1 MAALWQW
8 RDNTARNLD
17 ESIHYIM
24 SNSELLRIGIIMP
37 TTQSELNQCEPI
49 MNDLVDKVI
58 GKSTNSTNSTNS
70 PNNIILEVVISSK
83 MKVKSSSNV
92 VINGQTSGSNLSQK
106 LSTPYRKDIH
116 NENVLSSPIN
126 ENKLVSPLADRLL
139 CGRALRTPSR
149 Y

>member
-1 MAALWQW
+1 MLKINNIYTNTNTNTNIILRSWAPKAEHISNEQDAVMAALWQW

-37 TTQSELNQCEPI
+37 TTQSELIQCEPI

-58 GKSTNSTNSTNS
+58 GKSTNSTNSTNF
-70 PNNIILEVVISSK
+70 PNNII
-83 MKVKSSSNV
+83 
-92 VINGQTSGSNLSQK
+92 
-106 LSTPYRKDIH
+106 Y
-116 NENVLSSPIN
+116 
-126 ENKLVSPLADRLL
+126 
-139 CGRALRTPSR
+139 